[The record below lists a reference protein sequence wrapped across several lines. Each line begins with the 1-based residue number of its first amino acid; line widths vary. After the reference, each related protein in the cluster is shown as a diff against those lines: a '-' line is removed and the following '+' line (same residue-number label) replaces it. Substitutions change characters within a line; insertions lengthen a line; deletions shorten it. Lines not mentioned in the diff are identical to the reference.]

1 MRRAVLIFGLLL
13 CGLSVGA
20 ARAQTLSLVRD
31 DEIER
36 AVSFYLTPLFEKA
49 GLDAKNLSV
58 HLVRDDSIN
67 AFAAKGLHVFV
78 HTGLLTRADNAQE
91 IIAVLA
97 HETGHIAGG
106 HIVRMYE
113 NMKIARRSMLLSMI
127 LGAAAVAAGGGADAA
142 VGAAAGGFSS
152 MRSVFAAY
160 RRGEENA
167 ADQTAVDLL
176 RKTGHDFSGFESIM
190 RKLQSQEDWQQT
202 GDFALWRSHP
212 AVKERLAAILNQAD
226 RTPPIADK
234 AKIAH
239 ENALFDRVKAKLS
252 AFLTDP
258 EKTYARYP
266 ETDGG
271 LPARYARAIADYRG
285 GRFKTALKKTDA
297 LIADYPDDP
306 HFYELKGQILFETGR
321 AADAVAP
328 YAKAVALLP
337 DAVLPRAGL
346 AQALMERGD
355 ADALLRAR
363 KELAALEPAAAEIP
377 LIWRL
382 KAIVHGRLGQKKLAD
397 CALAE
402 YGLATGDLKLARTF
416 AERARGES
424 DENDPVR
431 LRAEDILFQLRAAET
446 KKNPARTR

>member
-13 CGLSVGA
+13 YGLSVGA

-152 MRSVFAAY
+152 
-160 RRGEENA
+160 
-167 ADQTAVDLL
+167 
-176 RKTGHDFSGFESIM
+176 
-190 RKLQSQEDWQQT
+190 
-202 GDFALWRSHP
+202 
-212 AVKERLAAILNQAD
+212 
-226 RTPPIADK
+226 
-234 AKIAH
+234 
-239 ENALFDRVKAKLS
+239 
-252 AFLTDP
+252 
-258 EKTYARYP
+258 
-266 ETDGG
+266 
-271 LPARYARAIADYRG
+271 
-285 GRFKTALKKTDA
+285 
-297 LIADYPDDP
+297 
-306 HFYELKGQILFETGR
+306 
-321 AADAVAP
+321 
-328 YAKAVALLP
+328 
-337 DAVLPRAGL
+337 
-346 AQALMERGD
+346 
-355 ADALLRAR
+355 
-363 KELAALEPAAAEIP
+363 
-377 LIWRL
+377 
-382 KAIVHGRLGQKKLAD
+382 
-397 CALAE
+397 
-402 YGLATGDLKLARTF
+402 
-416 AERARGES
+416 
-424 DENDPVR
+424 
-431 LRAEDILFQLRAAET
+431 
-446 KKNPARTR
+446 